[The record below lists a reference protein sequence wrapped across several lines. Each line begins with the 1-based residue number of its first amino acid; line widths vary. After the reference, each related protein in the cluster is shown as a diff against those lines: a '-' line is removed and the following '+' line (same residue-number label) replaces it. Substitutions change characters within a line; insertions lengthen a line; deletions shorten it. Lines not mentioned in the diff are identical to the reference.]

1 MCGSE
6 ARVVVHGASLTG
18 ETGSTKP
25 IVRYNSQM
33 VSSLRQAKDVEKAL
47 REEQAERAARIAA
60 MLDRW
65 AAEDVSDEPEWDG
78 GDIQPMTLR
87 SSGGPVHDKPSR

>member
-1 MCGSE
+1 
-6 ARVVVHGASLTG
+6 
-18 ETGSTKP
+18 
-25 IVRYNSQM
+25 M
-33 VSSLRQAKDVEKAL
+33 VTTPRQAKNVEKAPQ
-47 REEQAERAARIAA
+47 EDMVERAARIAA

-65 AAEDVSDEPEWDG
+65 AAEDISDEPEWDV